1 MAHAAAPPPAP
12 ETFSIAGFAVAILTA
27 VMKKILLLSAIFAAI
42 TLPAA
47 AQDWSLGIHTGPFV
61 FGDFVERR
69 VRLVGGDQ
77 STPATNVTLSAKT
90 RPGLAVDLQHAFA
103 DRWAVRAEG
112 TFTRAPLAIKQSGS
126 SGVALDAGKINVTT
140 LAVPLVFRINPHGTF
155 RFHLM
160 GGPAYAMYHASGRSN
175 ATGSVAVFEG
185 TRSQW
190 GLMVGGGV
198 SWNFSDH
205 FAVEGNLS
213 DVATASP
220 FHRNDFPDVPGFSI
234 PRPHNVHTTVG
245 LRWGF

>member
-1 MAHAAAPPPAP
+1 MVHALAGGSAP
-12 ETFSIAGFAVAILTA
+12 ETFSIAGFTVAILTA
-27 VMKKILLLSAIFAAI
+27 VMKKSLLLSAILAAI
-42 TLPAA
+42 ALPSH
-47 AQDWSLGIHTGPFV
+47 AQDWSLGVHTGPFV

-69 VRLVGGDQ
+69 VRLVGGDE
-77 STPATNVTLSAKT
+77 STPATKVTLSAKT
-90 RPGLAVDLQHAFA
+90 RPGLSVDLQKTFA
-103 DRWAVRAEG
+103 DHWGVRAEG
-112 TFTRAPLAIKQSGS
+112 TFTRAPLAIKQSDS
-126 SGVALDAGKINVTT
+126 SGVALDAGHLNVTT

-175 ATGSVAVFEG
+175 TSGSVAVFEG
-185 TRSQW
+185 TRSEW
-190 GLMVGGGV
+190 GILVGGGV

-220 FHRNDFPDVPGFSI
+220 FHEKDFPDVPGFSI

-245 LRWGF
+245 LRWAF